1 MDKIYENIKKHM
13 EYLCLKCGARQC
25 GSEGERLAADY
36 IEDEFKKSGY
46 ETVREYYDTFGWVC
60 DEFSL
65 YNVTQDREITNVTAS
80 YFSNSCDIEGEPLL
94 ITYEDV
100 DRIEELPVK
109 GRICFV
115 EPNMEIM
122 DTNPMLVGGLNAFEE
137 KLDKLGAAA
146 AIFIGTYH
154 LTDSPSTKQPRS
166 PHIEKLAAMT
176 LGRDAAIDMRK
187 NIGDT
192 YRLRI
197 SARKFPHRSCNV
209 IARVPGSGRK
219 GVVGAHYDT
228 SPFVQ
233 GAGDNASGTAVVLE
247 LARLAKGKCGD
258 FAIDFCTYSAEE
270 YIPRGEKAAP
280 GSANYVKAHKD
291 EDIRW
296 YLNIDDVG
304 MYLSSY
310 VLHLTRPELLP
321 EIKSPVAHIDNKG
334 PFGDDAAY
342 INAGI
347 PTVWMGNLDPY
358 KRLHTA
364 EDCLDNISLETVAWA
379 VSKNLDLFTQLING

>member
-1 MDKIYENIKKHM
+1 MDKIYENIKRHM
-13 EYLCLKCGARQC
+13 EYLCLTCGARQC
-25 GSEGERLAADY
+25 GSEGEKMAADY
-36 IEDEFKKSGY
+36 IEAEFQKSGY

-65 YNVTQDREITNVTAS
+65 YNVTQNREITNVTAS

-100 DRIEELPVK
+100 DRIEEIPVK

-115 EPNMEIM
+115 EPYMEVM
-122 DTNPMLVGGLNAFEE
+122 DANPALVGGLNAFEE
-137 KLDKLGAAA
+137 KLDRLGAAA

-154 LTDSPSTKQPRS
+154 ITDAPSTKLPRS
-166 PHIEKLAAMT
+166 PHIENLAAMT

-187 NIGDT
+187 NIKDT
-192 YRLRI
+192 YRLKV

-209 IARVPGSGRK
+209 IARVPGSGKK

-270 YIPRGEKAAP
+270 YIPRGEACPP
-280 GSANYVKAHKD
+280 GSGNYVKAHKD

-304 MYLSSY
+304 MYLSAY
-310 VLHLTRPELLP
+310 TLHLTRPELLP
-321 EIKSPVAHIDNKG
+321 DIKSPVAHIDNKG
-334 PFGDDAAY
+334 PFGDDSPY
-342 INAGI
+342 IKAGI

-358 KRLHTA
+358 KRLHT
-364 EDCLDNISLETVAWA
+364 EMDNLDNINLETVAWA
-379 VSKNLDLFTQLING
+379 VEKNLDLFTQLING